1 MEFTNVGGTDLW
13 GDLFII
19 LYGVGTLRH
28 LQYLQELMVHICLQ
42 LSMEL
47 ELCLNDTDL
56 WGELFTAVY
65 GVETVPG

>member
-1 MEFTNVGGTDLW
+1 
-13 GDLFII
+13 
-19 LYGVGTLRH
+19 
-28 LQYLQELMVHICLQ
+28 MVHICLK